1 MYRKVVASPQLIY
14 IYVRVYVVTA
24 LTNKKFN
31 RININSTCLTSLML
45 TNLLVQYLKCLT
57 AMPQLIKIHQI
68 LVYWKQPKS
77 NMNGW
82 LLFEILLASVSNGI
96 TKQLLIERRATYDL
110 LDLQEDICRFK
121 YIISLHFQ
129 SWAIFVYSG
138 PTNHVWSSYPVNN
151 DSL

>member
-14 IYVRVYVVTA
+14 IYVHVYVVTA

-31 RININSTCLTSLML
+31 RININSTCLT
-45 TNLLVQYLKCLT
+45 

-68 LVYWKQPKS
+68 LVYWKKPKS

-82 LLFEILLASVSNGI
+82 LLFEIILASVSNGI

-121 YIISLHFQ
+121 YIISLYFQ